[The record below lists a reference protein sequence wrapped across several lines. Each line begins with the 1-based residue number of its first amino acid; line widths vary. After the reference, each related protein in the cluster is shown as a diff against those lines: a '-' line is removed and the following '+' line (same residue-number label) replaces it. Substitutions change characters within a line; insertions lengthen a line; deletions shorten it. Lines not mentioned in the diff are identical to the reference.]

1 MSQVLIYGIFSLC
14 SKKGVCDPFKDEF
27 ASKVHMTSTTTR
39 DRDENLSLGRMEQ
52 KKVAGNGMDKADV
65 GLSLNWPRSHSLLP
79 TGQCKTEYKL
89 ITFDMCSINLQK

>member
-1 MSQVLIYGIFSLC
+1 
-14 SKKGVCDPFKDEF
+14 
-27 ASKVHMTSTTTR
+27 MTSTTTR

-79 TGQCKTEYKL
+79 TGQCKTENKL